1 MNQSVSLCLPEP
13 RCGTAKENAM
23 LVISLQAGQDVHVL
37 VSGKECQ
44 KAAELAATVNGVTKV
59 VQIEH
64 EVRVLNPGGT

>member
-1 MNQSVSLCLPEP
+1 
-13 RCGTAKENAM
+13 M